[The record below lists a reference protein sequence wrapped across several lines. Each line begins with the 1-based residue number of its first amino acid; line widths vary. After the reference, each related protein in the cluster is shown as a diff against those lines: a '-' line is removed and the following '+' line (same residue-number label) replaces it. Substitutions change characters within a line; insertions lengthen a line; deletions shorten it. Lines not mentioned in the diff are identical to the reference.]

1 MASRNQ
7 QRRRNQP
14 GILRPVGGGRAGE
27 SQRVYVRESQTRG
40 LRGAGLRSQ
49 APPTHP
55 TLPSPV
61 SGDRWPV
68 SSKPHEASLQR
79 TDLVTC
85 ARVAPMA
92 PFCLEGDVRACHSA
106 ERVRSQRFP
115 APSRSSLAPARSAG
129 AGRVSG
135 ARWPWAGRQSVVPG
149 VSGRVRRSPALA
161 PRLSVSRRCRLAGPA
176 PVCRARP
183 GRGSLTAIQHQTA
196 QGTFRDVLLLFFHFT
211 RFSGIASSV
220 LKPRWF
226 ENKSWRRQGR
236 RQHRMHSLPRD
247 SPKFHLDFSP
257 LLSHTFRT
265 AQITW

>member
-1 MASRNQ
+1 MRGSRSGFTCGSLKPEACGE
-7 QRRRNQP
+7 P
-14 GILRPVGGGRAGE
+14 GSGVRP
-27 SQRVYVRESQTRG
+27 
-40 LRGAGLRSQ
+40 
-49 APPTHP
+49 HP
-55 TLPSPV
+55 RTPHFLPSPV

-68 SSKPHEASLQR
+68 FSKPHEASFQR

-92 PFCLEGDVRACHSA
+92 PFCLEGDVRARHSA

-135 ARWPWAGRQSVVPG
+135 ARRPWAGRQSVVPG
-149 VSGRVRRSPALA
+149 ISGRVRRSPALA
-161 PRLSVSRRCRLAGPA
+161 PRLSVSQRRRLTGPA

-196 QGTFRDVLLLFFHFT
+196 QGTFKDVLLLFFHFT
-211 RFSGIASSV
+211 HFSSIASSV

-226 ENKSWRRQGR
+226 ENKSRRPQGR

-247 SPKFHLDFSP
+247 SPRFHLDFSP